1 MNVLRETNLFK
12 SCIVLKGIT
21 CEIFEN
27 DIAFFSANNRKDL
40 AFGISK
46 LLAAN
51 PTFKVDCMNIADV
64 EGKVQAIVTFIEA
77 AFEGG

>member
-1 MNVLRETNLFK
+1 MDVLRQTNLFK
-12 SCIVLKGIT
+12 SCTVLKGIT
-21 CEIFEN
+21 CEIFDY
-27 DIAFFSANNRKDL
+27 DIAYFSANNRKDL

-64 EGKVQAIVTFIEA
+64 EGKVQAIVTFTET
-77 AFEGG
+77 AFKGE

>member
-12 SCIVLKGIT
+12 SCIILKGIT
-21 CEIFEN
+21 CEIFDY

-40 AFGISK
+40 AFSISK

-51 PTFKVDCMNIADV
+51 PTYKVDCMNIADV
-64 EGKVQAIVTFIEA
+64 EDKVQAIVTFTEV

>member
-46 LLAAN
+46 LLDAN

-64 EGKVQAIVTFIEA
+64 EGKVQAIVTFTEV